1 MAVGVAELD
10 QLLFEIIATPEG
22 RADPYPRY
30 GVLRDGAP
38 VFRSSLG
45 PWVCTAFDDCQLVL
59 RDHRFGKNTDDDPG
73 RRAEERF
80 GIGAI
85 TDEQVD
91 YLRRRR
97 SLLFM
102 NPPDHTRLRGL
113 VSKAFT
119 PRTVEALRPAIVSLV
134 DALLAAIPDG
144 ERFDL
149 ISTLAFPLPV
159 AVIGRMLGVP
169 EADWPRFQQ
178 IMAKVTVLLEPLIPP
193 EDLARA
199 LEAQRELDSYFSELV
214 SERRRD
220 PQDDLL
226 SRLIEVEEGS
236 DRLTEV
242 ELISTAVLL
251 FGAGFETTTNLIGN
265 ATLSLLRNPDELA
278 RLRSDRD
285 GLLRSAV
292 EELLRFESP
301 VQLDGREA
309 FSEVEIAGCT
319 IEPGSTVLTLLGA
332 ANRDPAHFTDPD
344 RLDLGRDEG
353 APISFGS
360 GIHYC
365 LGAALARVE
374 GQVVL
379 DQMLDTFAQIEL
391 ATDSPVWKD
400 RITLRGLAELPLV
413 VHRQPPH

>member
-1 MAVGVAELD
+1 MSVDVAEFD
-10 QLLFEIIATPEG
+10 QLLMEIVATPHG
-22 RADPYPRY
+22 RANPYPRY
-30 GVLRDGAP
+30 AGLRSGAR
-38 VFRSSLG
+38 VFKSSLG
-45 PWVCTAFDDCQLVL
+45 MWVCTAFEDCQFVL
-59 RDHRFGKNTDDDPG
+59 RDHRFGKNTGDDPG

-85 TDEQVD
+85 TSEQAE
-91 YLRRRR
+91 YLRNRR

-134 DALLAAIPDG
+134 DGLLSAVPDG
-144 ERFDL
+144 EPFDL
-149 ISTLAFPLPV
+149 ISALAFPLPV

-169 EADWPRFQQ
+169 EEDWPRFQQ
-178 IMAKVTVLLEPLIPP
+178 IMAKVTVLLEPLVPP
-193 EDLARA
+193 DDLARA
-199 LEAQRELDSYFSELV
+199 LTAQRELDAYFLDLV
-214 SERRRD
+214 ALRRRD

-236 DRLTEV
+236 DRLSEI

-265 ATLSLLRNPDELA
+265 ATLSLLSNPDEMS
-278 RLRSDRD
+278 RLRAER
-285 GLLRSAV
+285 GAIMRSAV
-292 EELLRFESP
+292 EELLRFETP

-309 FSEVEIAGCT
+309 FTEIDVGGCT
-319 IEPGSTVLTLLGA
+319 IAAGETVLTLLGA
-332 ANRDPAHFTDPD
+332 ANRDPARFTDPD
-344 RLDLGRDEG
+344 RLDLGREEG
-353 APISFGS
+353 APLSFGS

-379 DQMLDTFAQIEL
+379 DRMLDTFSSIEL
-391 ATDSPVWKD
+391 ATDTPIWKD
-400 RITLRGLAELPLV
+400 RITLRGLAELPV
-413 VHRQPPH
+413 VVRRRSR